1 MGLVPGVVAAGVDQP
16 DFFQRQVGV
25 YVGDVGLERQASFEE
40 FGCFHAYQIMRL
52 IWGWTCPHEGVGCC
66 GPWNRR
72 YFGRVTVDRTDWAL
86 LGALQE
92 DGRASFADLARTVS
106 MSPSA
111 VAERVRRLEEAGV
124 IAGYRAVV
132 SPEQVGLGVMAF
144 VRLRYPTGN
153 YRPFHALLDSTPEIV
168 EAHHVTGEDCFVLK
182 VLARSM
188 RHLEE
193 VTGRIG
199 GLGAVTTSVVYSSPL
214 TGRAIA
220 VD

>member
-1 MGLVPGVVAAGVDQP
+1 MADESLDA
-16 DFFQRQVGV
+16 
-25 YVGDVGLERQASFEE
+25 
-40 FGCFHAYQIMRL
+40 
-52 IWGWTCPHEGVGCC
+52 
-66 GPWNRR
+66 
-72 YFGRVTVDRTDWAL
+72 TDWRL
-86 LGALQE
+86 LEALQQ
-92 DGRASFADLARTVS
+92 DGRASYAELARAVS

-124 IAGYRAVV
+124 IAGYSAIVD
-132 SPEQVGLGVMAF
+132 PERVGLGILAF

-153 YRPFHALLDSTPEIV
+153 YKPFHDLVGATPEIL

-193 VTGRIG
+193 VTGRIA

-214 TGRAIA
+214 RSKAILA
-220 VD
+220 SADHLSA